1 MQCPRPADV
10 PNRTAT
16 LASTDAISISRLN
29 VITKI
34 RLPEQQVRIMAARR
48 HMKLKEEF
56 QTMHM
61 FPQHH
66 TFILDPLEE
75 RRLKSGRPAS
85 RAEIYQRH
93 LKESGK
99 NARFITYDQV
109 IRDPAAA
116 TSRPSETPG
125 FVENIRRSLS
135 DALATAA
142 DRIAPETT

>member
-1 MQCPRPADV
+1 
-10 PNRTAT
+10 
-16 LASTDAISISRLN
+16 
-29 VITKI
+29 
-34 RLPEQQVRIMAARR
+34 MAARR

-85 RAEIYQRH
+85 RAEIHQRH
-93 LKESGK
+93 LKESGR

-109 IRDPAAA
+109 IRDPASAQPR
-116 TSRPSETPG
+116 TNETPG
-125 FVENIRRSLS
+125 LFENIRRSIS
-135 DALATAA
+135 DALSNAA
-142 DRIAPETT
+142 ERIAPETA